1 MKFPVNQMYPSMG
14 SKIKNIKKGRN
25 GICKKNIK
33 VVLQNNLSFKEFLGK
48 EEKFGNQNKQDK
60 IDEVMKNCTTVKLA
74 TNQLKD
80 SDGGFDQLTA
90 KCSR

>member
-60 IDEVMKNCTTVKLA
+60 IDEVMKTCTTVKLA

>member
-1 MKFPVNQMYPSMG
+1 MG

-74 TNQLKD
+74 TSQLKD
-80 SDGGFDQLTA
+80 SDEGFDQLTA
-90 KCSR
+90 ECSR

>member
-48 EEKFGNQNKQDK
+48 EEKFGNQNEQDK
-60 IDEVMKNCTTVKLA
+60 IDEIMENCTTVKL

-80 SDGGFDQLTA
+80 SDEGFDQLTA
-90 KCSR
+90 ECSR

>member
-14 SKIKNIKKGRN
+14 SNIKNIKKDRN
-25 GICKKNIK
+25 GICKKNMK
-33 VVLQNNLSFKEFLGK
+33 SVLQNNLSFKEFLDE

-60 IDEVMKNCTTVKLA
+60 IDEIMKLCTTVKLT

-80 SDGGFDQLTA
+80 SDEGFDQLTA
-90 KCSR
+90 ECSR

>member
-1 MKFPVNQMYPSMG
+1 MYPSMG

>member
-60 IDEVMKNCTTVKLA
+60 IDEVMTNCTTVKLA

>member
-14 SKIKNIKKGRN
+14 SKIKSIKKGRN

>member
-25 GICKKNIK
+25 GICKKNVK
-33 VVLQNNLSFKEFLGK
+33 FVLQKNLSFKEFLD
-48 EEKFGNQNKQDK
+48 EQEKFGNQNKQDK
-60 IDEVMKNCTTVKLA
+60 IDEIMTNCTTVKS
-74 TNQLKD
+74 TINQLKD
-80 SDGGFDQLTA
+80 SDEGFDQLTA

>member
-1 MKFPVNQMYPSMG
+1 MKFPENQMYPSMG

-33 VVLQNNLSFKEFLGK
+33 VVLQNNLSFMEFLGK

-60 IDEVMKNCTTVKLA
+60 IDEIMKNCTTVKLK

-80 SDGGFDQLTA
+80 SDEGFDQLTA

>member
-25 GICKKNIK
+25 GICKKNLK
-33 VVLQNNLSFKEFLGK
+33 FVLQKNLSFKEILEE
-48 EEKFGNQNKQDK
+48 EEKFGNQNNQDK
-60 IDEVMKNCTTVKLA
+60 IAEIMENCTTVKLT

-80 SDGGFDQLTA
+80 SDEGFDQLTA
-90 KCSR
+90 ECSR

>member
-33 VVLQNNLSFKEFLGK
+33 VVLQSNLSFKEFLGK

-60 IDEVMKNCTTVKLA
+60 IDEIIENCTTVKST